1 MKNKEP
7 TLLALDTGSTD
18 CQVGLASEGRRY
30 YKKRKVRAH
39 SQVVLTLID
48 EVLSEAGVN
57 AQDLSAIAVN
67 QGPGSF
73 TGLRVGLS
81 VAQGLAFAADCP
93 VIPIASLEVIA
104 SYLAGLP
111 NVTEAKYCFV
121 AIDARMDQIYSA
133 WFALNV
139 SQHENNVEQ
148 ISEISVVA
156 PADIFVPA
164 FIDGHQVIAMGSGL
178 QYLAD
183 FPESIRQKLTVI
195 GQDQSAEAAEVSIE
209 TLLSMAL
216 QRIESEVR
224 IAAADLDAL
233 YVRNKVTGRPG

>member
-48 EVLSEAGVN
+48 EVLSEAGVK

-93 VIPIASLEVIA
+93 VIPISSLEIIA
-104 SYLAGLP
+104 SYLAALP
-111 NVTEAKYCFV
+111 NVEATYCFV

-139 SQHENNVEQ
+139 SQHKNSVEQ
-148 ISEISVVA
+148 KCEISVLA
-156 PADIFVPA
+156 PANIFVPA
-164 FIDGHQVIAMGSGL
+164 FIDGHKVIAMGSGL

-183 FPESIRQKLTVI
+183 FPEAIRQKLSVI
-195 GQDQSAEAAEVSIE
+195 GQDENAEVAEVSIE
-209 TLLSMAL
+209 TLLLMAL
-216 QRIESEVR
+216 QRIESEVG

-233 YVRNKVTGRPG
+233 YVRNKVTGIPG

>member
-48 EVLSEAGVN
+48 EVLSEAGVK

-93 VIPIASLEVIA
+93 VIPISSLEIIA
-104 SYLAGLP
+104 SYLAALP
-111 NVTEAKYCFV
+111 NVEATYCFV

-139 SQHENNVEQ
+139 SQHKNSVEQ
-148 ISEISVVA
+148 ISEISVLA
-156 PADIFVPA
+156 PANIFVPA
-164 FIDGHQVIAMGSGL
+164 FIDEHKVIAMGSGL

-183 FPESIRQKLTVI
+183 FPEAIRQKLSVI
-195 GQDQSAEAAEVSIE
+195 GQDENAEVAEVSIE
-209 TLLSMAL
+209 TLLLMAL
-216 QRIESEVR
+216 QRIESEVG

-233 YVRNKVTGRPG
+233 YVRNKVTGIPG